1 MENLSSEPYL
11 VTLALEL
18 PEVYR
23 RYYIATHRLL
33 TTARSATEGLAF
45 SSKNVQA
52 LKTIS
57 KKACD
62 FCIVN
67 GRLAELKREKG
78 VQEDIKIFFS

>member
-1 MENLSSEPYL
+1 MENLGSEPYL
-11 VTLALEL
+11 VTFSLEL
-18 PEVYR
+18 PEVHR
-23 RYYIATHRLL
+23 RYYTATHKLL
-33 TTARSATEGLAF
+33 ATARSTTEGLAF

-57 KKACD
+57 QKACD

>member
-1 MENLSSEPYL
+1 
-11 VTLALEL
+11 
-18 PEVYR
+18 
-23 RYYIATHRLL
+23 
-33 TTARSATEGLAF
+33 
-45 SSKNVQA
+45 

-57 KKACD
+57 QKACD